1 MTLPLHHQLEARM
14 EQDGGS
20 GLTRSIGEKL
30 GKHTIINALEI

>member
-20 GLTRSIGEKL
+20 GLTRSIVEKL
-30 GKHTIINALEI
+30 GKSTKIEI